1 MGDVRGYTADSRGDS
16 GVGEQQRGH
25 PPLRGSGP
33 ARPRRR
39 PSLVVAELRGGQR
52 EVTRLRQTGGIP
64 ACLPRGHDKDAAM
77 RLEHHT
83 ASRPA
88 APRPMGV
95 ARSSPLRLHRQAARL
110 LPGRPLHVEGF
121 RRRRPDGTGDWK
133 WRLADTRRVLY
144 QLPVYSRP
152 WSAARTSWSWRVR
165 RMSTRSSRL
174 ARWPPATRWEPAF
187 GLRRAPARWQGHRRR
202 RPRRCGPGPRVR
214 GGEVV
219 RGRSGRGRPGGAEQ
233 GGALIGGDPSGDL
246 DAVHGDVQPP
256 FYSGNGFDTLGP
268 PDRRPHGRAFARPEG
283 AVFIGV

>member
-1 MGDVRGYTADSRGDS
+1 MLRCGWSTTLRVVPQHLDQWASRDRRHYDYTDRPRDCFQAVLFTSKDSDAGGRTG
-16 GVGEQQRGH
+16 
-25 PPLRGSGP
+25 PAIGSGAWP
-33 ARPRRR
+33 TP
-39 PSLVVAELRGGQR
+39 G
-52 EVTRLRQTGGIP
+52 
-64 ACLPRGHDKDAAM
+64 ACAINC
-77 RLEHHT
+77 
-83 ASRPA
+83 
-88 APRPMGV
+88 
-95 ARSSPLRLHRQAARL
+95 
-110 LPGRPLHVEGF
+110 
-121 RRRRPDGTGDWK
+121 
-133 WRLADTRRVLY
+133 
-144 QLPVYSRP
+144 PVYSRP